1 MKTLELGKS
10 PSMDVLTLLKNDH
23 KTVGAMLDQA
33 LKFEPD
39 DNGLHDLATQIEEAL
54 TVHATIEEKYF
65 YPILRKRAED
75 SEETVDVFEA
85 YTEHDLI
92 KRLISLLQSG
102 RKPDE
107 QFKAEVQVLSENVK
121 HHVKEEESTVFS
133 LARKLMDGD
142 ELEALGEKM
151 DRAKQRL
158 MRAEEASPRKAAGR
172 KKTPARTTSA
182 KKKTTAKRR

>member
-1 MKTLELGKS
+1 
-10 PSMDVLTLLKNDH
+10 MDVLTLLKNDH
-23 KTVGAMLDQA
+23 KAVGAMLDQA
-33 LKFEPD
+33 LKLEPED
-39 DNGLHDLATQIEEAL
+39 DGLHDLATQIEEAL

-65 YPILRKRAED
+65 YPVLRKRAED

-142 ELEALGEKM
+142 ELEELGEKM

-158 MRAEEASPRKAAGR
+158 MRAQEAPRPRKTGGR
-172 KKTPARTTSA
+172 KKATSRKTTA
-182 KKKTTAKRR
+182 KKKTATKRR

>member
-1 MKTLELGKS
+1 
-10 PSMDVLTLLKNDH
+10 MDVLTLLKNDH
-23 KTVGAMLDQA
+23 KAVGAMLDQA
-33 LKFEPD
+33 LKLEPED
-39 DNGLHDLATQIEEAL
+39 DHLHDLASQIEEAL

-133 LARKLMDGD
+133 LARKLMQSD
-142 ELEALGEKM
+142 ELEELGQKM

-158 MRAEEASPRKAAGR
+158 LRYEEVSPRKKTARKATAAR
-172 KKTPARTTSA
+172 KTTA